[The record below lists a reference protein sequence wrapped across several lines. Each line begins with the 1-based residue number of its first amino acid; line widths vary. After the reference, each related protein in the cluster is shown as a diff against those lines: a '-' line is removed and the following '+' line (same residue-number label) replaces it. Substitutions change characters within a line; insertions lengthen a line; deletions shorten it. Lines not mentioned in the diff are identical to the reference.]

1 MKQLLALASLQLISF
16 LPLSLARLFGR
27 ILGRLMVRFS
37 VQPYRVAKINIAL
50 CFPKLDQQ
58 EVAELAAQRMV
69 HFGQAL
75 FETPG
80 LWRRSSDW
88 LQTKIIG
95 MEGEHLLYDAINN
108 NKGTIILIPHQGNWE
123 VVGLWVAKHTQMTSL
138 FQPPKMVMLG
148 DWIKSARQ
156 RTGAHL
162 VPTNVRGVAGLVKAL
177 QRGETTAIL
186 PDQQPP
192 ANSGEF
198 APLFGVQALTM
209 TLPYNLLKRS
219 ASRIIFACALREQ
232 GGWRL
237 HFFDTPQDIHSPDL
251 RSSLSAMNTGI
262 ETIAK
267 LAVDQY
273 QWEYKRFR
281 ARPEG
286 SAKIYPKRV

>member
-1 MKQLLALASLQLISF
+1 
-16 LPLSLARLFGR
+16 
-27 ILGRLMVRFS
+27 
-37 VQPYRVAKINIAL
+37 
-50 CFPKLDQQ
+50 
-58 EVAELAAQRMV
+58 
-69 HFGQAL
+69 
-75 FETPG
+75 
-80 LWRRSSDW
+80 
-88 LQTKIIG
+88 
-95 MEGEHLLYDAINN
+95 
-108 NKGTIILIPHQGNWE
+108 
-123 VVGLWVAKHTQMTSL
+123 
-138 FQPPKMVMLG
+138 
-148 DWIKSARQ
+148 
-156 RTGAHL
+156 
-162 VPTNVRGVAGLVKAL
+162 
-177 QRGETTAIL
+177 
-186 PDQQPP
+186 
-192 ANSGEF
+192 
-198 APLFGVQALTM
+198 M